1 MARWHVHTV
10 AVVMT
15 VKDDPVGCAVTLSS
29 LAAQTRRPDEVIIAD
44 GGSTDD
50 TIQVIRQYTAGM
62 PQLRIIDASGA
73 NIARGRNIATNAANS
88 EIIAT
93 IDAGC
98 RAEPVWL
105 ERLLGPF
112 IRDGKAE
119 FVAGFYRIETRTLLE
134 RVVGLATMRGQLD
147 AVCPERFNPSC
158 RSLAL
163 TKALWVR
170 AGGWPEWVNYSEDT
184 LFDHKIRRMD
194 VGWHFAGD
202 AIVHWRPRSSLGALA
217 RQFYNYGTGRGH
229 TQIEAAG
236 FRYNLRN
243 ILILLAAGGLCLV
256 TPWAVPLLLALGVYF
271 LAWVHHPKAVRI
283 ARHTGDWTAYPVCLS
298 VMWVTMFANL
308 AGYLVGSWQ
317 RLRDQGRYRRRME
330 AYLASS

>member
-50 TIQVIRQYTAGM
+50 TIQVIRQYTASM

-73 NIARGRNIATNAANS
+73 NIARGRNIATSAANS

-105 ERLLGPF
+105 ERLLAPF

-147 AVCPERFNPSC
+147 AVCPESFNPSC

-163 TKALWVR
+163 TKA
-170 AGGWPEWVNYSEDT
+170 
-184 LFDHKIRRMD
+184 I
-194 VGWHFAGD
+194 
-202 AIVHWRPRSSLGALA
+202 
-217 RQFYNYGTGRGH
+217 
-229 TQIEAAG
+229 
-236 FRYNLRN
+236 
-243 ILILLAAGGLCLV
+243 
-256 TPWAVPLLLALGVYF
+256 TP
-271 LAWVHHPKAVRI
+271 
-283 ARHTGDWTAYPVCLS
+283 
-298 VMWVTMFANL
+298 
-308 AGYLVGSWQ
+308 
-317 RLRDQGRYRRRME
+317 
-330 AYLASS
+330 